1 MPPRPAH
8 PKPSVSPQQSAG
20 YSQYPQYPQLHPQDR
35 EGIEPLLSRNVGDTD
50 RLSCG
55 ELAPSTTLR
64 PPFLRMTRGG
74 MITVT

>member
-35 EGIEPLLSRNVGDTD
+35 EGIEPLLSRKVGDTIASAVENSPPAQHCA
-50 RLSCG
+50 RLFC
-55 ELAPSTTLR
+55 A
-64 PPFLRMTRGG
+64 
-74 MITVT
+74 